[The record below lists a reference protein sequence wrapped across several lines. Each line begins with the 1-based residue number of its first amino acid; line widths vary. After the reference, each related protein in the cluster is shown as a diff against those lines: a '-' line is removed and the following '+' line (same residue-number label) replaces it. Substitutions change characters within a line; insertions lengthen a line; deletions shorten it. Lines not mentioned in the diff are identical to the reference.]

1 MQTNVTCSMDIILL
15 IRHADNDMLGKA
27 VAGRMPGV
35 HLNAVGRRRAQ
46 FLAEQLS
53 SLPIQRICSSPLERA
68 LETAEP
74 LAQKLGLDV
83 HVHPRLIEMD
93 PGEWTGMDFARL
105 RELPEWQS
113 FLSARGRVRMPGG
126 ERLTE
131 VQTRMVE
138 EIEILRREFPD
149 QMLALFSHGDPI
161 RSALAFYA
169 GIPLDLLARIEVSP
183 ASVSVIRFLQR
194 GPQILCINQTLD
206 FPLYMDKLTT

>member
-1 MQTNVTCSMDIILL
+1 MDLILL
-15 IRHADNDMLGKA
+15 IRHADNDMLGRA
-27 VAGRMPGV
+27 VAGRLPGV
-35 HLNAVGRRRAQ
+35 HLNATGREQARL
-46 FLAEQLS
+46 LAERLAA
-53 SLPIQRICSSPLERA
+53 LPVKRLCSSPLERA

-74 LAQKLGLDV
+74 LAQRLGLDV
-83 HVHPRLIEMD
+83 HIHPRLIEMD
-93 PGEWTGMDFARL
+93 PGEWTGMEFSKL

-131 VQTRMVE
+131 VQARMVE
-138 EIEILRREFPD
+138 EIETLRREYPD

-169 GIPLDLLARIEVSP
+169 GIPLDFLARIEVSP

-194 GPQILCINQTLD
+194 GPQVLCINQTMD
-206 FPLYMDKLTT
+206 FPLYIDQLTT